1 MTMSIASALLA
12 GSGTPTWSSPPLGA
26 RRPVRLGARFGPHT
40 PIKAGLLVTVAGLG
54 ALLTACPSPDATPL
68 PPVHLLVGAGLGMPL
83 ATRFKLLV
91 IGLFASMCLI
101 TSAQL
106 T

>member
-40 PIKAGLLVTVAGLG
+40 PIKAGLLVSVAGLAGLLG
-54 ALLTACPSPDATPL
+54 AGTRPGPPPPAPAPLLARARLGIRLPAGVL
-68 PPVHLLVGAGLGMPL
+68 PPVPGAPAAPG
-83 ATRFKLLV
+83 R
-91 IGLFASMCLI
+91 
-101 TSAQL
+101 
-106 T
+106 